1 MDTSPTAMATTPD
14 TTAAAP
20 NPAVLPSWL
29 AALSGVVAAGAGVA
43 LAHVL
48 AAFSSPNSSPL
59 VAVGGAFIDA
69 TPTWLKE
76 FAVQTFGSANKPIL
90 IGTIAIALTLL
101 AALAGLIARR
111 RRAAGLTMMGLIGV
125 IAAVAA
131 WSRPG
136 ASVMDAVPALIG
148 ALVAV
153 GVLAW
158 LSRSRPTAAGD
169 PGPGPQRRTV
179 LLGTLAIAA
188 GAAVAGVV
196 GEVLT
201 STRRSVEAARTAI
214 TFRRP
219 SDPAPPLRPDVEVPV
234 DGVSPFRVPNEE
246 FYRVDTALVVPA
258 IDPTDWR
265 LSVGGMVSRPYS
277 LTYDELLAMP
287 LVERDLTLTCV
298 SNEVGGPYVGN
309 AVWLGVRLRDVLEQ
323 AGVDPAADQLF
334 SRSADGWTAS
344 TPIGAVLDGRD
355 ALIAVAMNGEPLPT
369 VHGFPAR
376 LVIPGLYGYVSATK
390 WLVSLEASTYGR
402 DEAYWTQRGWA
413 TVAPIRTMARI
424 EVPRPLNTVAR
435 GTTAIAGTAWAQ
447 GRGIDRIEVQVDD
460 EPWAQASLGAV
471 PSVDTWRQWWLPW
484 NATPGRHTIRVRATD
499 ADGLTQPEARLEPF
513 PSGAQGW
520 HEVVVT
526 VA

>member
-1 MDTSPTAMATTPD
+1 MGTTSD

-43 LAHVL
+43 IAHVL
-48 AAFSSPNSSPL
+48 AAFSAPNSSPL

-76 FAVQTFGSANKPIL
+76 WAVQTFGSANKPIL
-90 IGTIAIALTLL
+90 IGTIAVALTLL

-111 RRAAGLTMMGLIGV
+111 RRAAGLAMIGLVGV
-125 IAAVAA
+125 VAAAAA

-153 GVLAW
+153 GALAW
-158 LSRSRPTAAGD
+158 LSRARPAAPGE

-179 LLGTLAIAA
+179 LLGALAIAG
-188 GAAVAGVV
+188 GAAVVGVV
-196 GEVLT
+196 GEVFT
-201 STRRSVEAARTAI
+201 SARRSVEAARTAI

-219 SDPAPPLRPDVEVPV
+219 SDPAPALRADVEVPV
-234 DGVSPFRVPNEE
+234 DGVTPFRVPNEE

-258 IDPTDWR
+258 IDPSDWL
-265 LSVGGMVSRPYS
+265 LSIGGMVARPYS
-277 LTYDELLAMP
+277 LTYDDLLAMP

-309 AVWLGVRLRDVLEQ
+309 AVWLGVRLRDVLDR
-323 AGVDPAADQLF
+323 AGVDLAADQLF

-390 WLVSLEASTYGR
+390 WLVSLEASTYAR

-413 TVAPIRTMARI
+413 TDAPIRTMARI
-424 EVPRPLNTVAR
+424 EVPRPLTTVAP

-447 GRGIDRIEVQVDD
+447 GRGVNRVEVQVDD
-460 EPWAQASLGAV
+460 EPWAQATLGAI

-499 ADGLTQPEARLEPF
+499 GDGSTQPEARLDPF

-526 VA
+526 VG